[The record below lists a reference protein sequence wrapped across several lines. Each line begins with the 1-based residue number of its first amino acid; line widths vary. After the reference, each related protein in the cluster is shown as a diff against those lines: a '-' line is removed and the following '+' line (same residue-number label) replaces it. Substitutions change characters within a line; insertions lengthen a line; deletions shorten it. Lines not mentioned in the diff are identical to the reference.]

1 MTFAGFSRPTHLEL
15 MAARKDPYGL
25 AQADVAF
32 HRELC
37 DISGNDFIRTIW
49 EGAARQLT
57 IVVGLS
63 TLDKSM
69 RDIVKEHRTLLEA
82 VTTGDIKKTE
92 KTLGEHIRDQNACL
106 DLKKIVEDCG
116 FNRSMQHNR
125 SCVSSGSVD
134 MKRRPRI
141 YYSETQKA

>member
-1 MTFAGFSRPTHLEL
+1 VRVALELIAVRRTVALGRHKDSATVRRLEPCIDELEL

-32 HRELC
+32 HHELC
-37 DISGNDFIRTIW
+37 DISGNDFLRTIW
-49 EGAARQLT
+49 EGVAGQLT

-82 VTTGDIKKTE
+82 VITGDIKKIE
-92 KTLGEHIRDQNACL
+92 KALGEHIRDQNACVHL
-106 DLKKIVEDCG
+106 EKIIED
-116 FNRSMQHNR
+116 
-125 SCVSSGSVD
+125 
-134 MKRRPRI
+134 RRRACPPG
-141 YYSETQKA
+141 